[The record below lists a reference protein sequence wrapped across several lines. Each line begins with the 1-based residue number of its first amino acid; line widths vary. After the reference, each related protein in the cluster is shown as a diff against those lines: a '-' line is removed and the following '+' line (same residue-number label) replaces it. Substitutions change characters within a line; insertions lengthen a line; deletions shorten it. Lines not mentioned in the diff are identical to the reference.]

1 MIIWSYSIYGSNTE
15 VYYKP
20 MLENI
25 QLAKSNN
32 VTIVISTTEKYV
44 GLIKNFFEKELEY
57 IHIITFPSQ
66 IYSGAETILRFL
78 AVEKIEADFYFIKD
92 SDTIVTLRELYIMN
106 HWMLMTK
113 YDYMIIRDNPI
124 HVSPILSGMFGFRR
138 NVRLVLTKSCSST
151 FSKPNVNLKYGFDQQ
166 WLTEAIYSRIFMQVQ
181 VYSSYFYF
189 YKENIIRL
197 SRVRDNSNFIGA
209 QSIGNINPNSKESNF
224 LHFYGNDLLYIPF
237 LHALP
242 KFISRLIFGRV
253 RPSLYFAYLIKL
265 IKI

>member
-1 MIIWSYSIYGSNTE
+1 MIVWSYSIYGSNTE

-32 VTIVISTTEKYV
+32 VRIVISTTEKYV
-44 GLIKNFFEKELEY
+44 DLVKNYFVKEIEH
-57 IHIITFPSQ
+57 IDIITFPSK

-92 SDTIVTLRELYIMN
+92 SDSIVTARELYIMN

-113 YDYMIIRDNPI
+113 YDYFIIRDNPI
-124 HVSPILSGMFGFRR
+124 HVAPILSGMFGFRK
-138 NVRLVLTKSCSST
+138 NVRVVFINNCSKT
-151 FSKPNVNLKYGFDQQ
+151 FLKPNLNLKYGFDQQ
-166 WLTEAIYSRIFMQVQ
+166 WLTEVIYSRIVMQAQ

-209 QSIGNINPNSKESNF
+209 QTIGNINPNSKESDF
-224 LHFYGNDLLYIPF
+224 LHLYGNDLLFIPF
-237 LHALP
+237 LHTLP